1 MAYISLNHICKYYGK
16 DETLVKALDDI
27 NFDLNK
33 KEFVVILGPSG
44 AGKTT
49 LLNILGGMD
58 FVTNGNYL
66 INGQDVCKY
75 NGKELAKFRRE
86 KIGFV
91 FQFYNLMNNLT
102 AYENVCLATKR
113 LKNTLEPKEILTK
126 VGLKERLDNFPSNL
140 SGGEQQRVSIARA
153 LVKKPE
159 ILLCDE
165 PTGALD
171 SKTGKNI
178 IKLLKT
184 LAKSEDSAVVVVT
197 HNANI
202 ALVADRVIK
211 INDGKITSDEYNE
224 KVLDVEEITW

>member
-58 FVTNGNYL
+58 FATNGNYL

-126 VGLKERLDNFPSNL
+126 VGLKDRLDNFPSNL